1 MAGWKNPGP
10 LNSVAAPMNLVDGTL
25 ALTPGAPPGILHISF
40 SWPFQEEI
48 RRTGYVKDALA
59 RAASKYSV
67 PAIIQHTTK
76 DFLQIIEGVVQGLLI
91 AFAGLIVTV
100 AVGAIIGGAIG
111 SLAGGVGAAPGA
123 VAGADI
129 GLTVGEGILAWLGLG
144 FLAIFL
150 ASLGGQVKLMG
161 QEIEDGVRTAWNSR
175 GELSA
180 IDLEDQLPLHTGEV
194 DDVRANR
201 HLSPKVHPEE
211 VAPEIPPE
219 TALGIGHPPAQ
230 FAGSGC
236 GLHPESLIF
245 TIRREI

>member
-1 MAGWKNPGP
+1 MPLRPQVGEGLHRERRVMAGWKNPGS

-40 SWPFQEEI
+40 FWPFQEEI

-150 ASLGGQVKLMG
+150 ASLGGEVKLMG

-180 IDLEDQLPLHTGEV
+180 ID
-194 DDVRANR
+194 
-201 HLSPKVHPEE
+201 
-211 VAPEIPPE
+211 VA
-219 TALGIGHPPAQ
+219 
-230 FAGSGC
+230 
-236 GLHPESLIF
+236 
-245 TIRREI
+245 